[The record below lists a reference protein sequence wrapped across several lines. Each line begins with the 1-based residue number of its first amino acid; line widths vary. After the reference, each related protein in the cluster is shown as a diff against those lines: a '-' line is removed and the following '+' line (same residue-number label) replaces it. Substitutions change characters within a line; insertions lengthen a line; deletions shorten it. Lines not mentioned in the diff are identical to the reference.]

1 MTYDKYLLVKLI
13 FLPVSDTHVTIVKN
27 SFATAMSWCV
37 ISVAIQETSLSGAMT
52 APRGS

>member
-1 MTYDKYLLVKLI
+1 MAVKLI

-27 SFATAMSWCV
+27 SSATATSWCV
-37 ISVAIQETSLSGAMT
+37 ISVAIQETSPSGAMT